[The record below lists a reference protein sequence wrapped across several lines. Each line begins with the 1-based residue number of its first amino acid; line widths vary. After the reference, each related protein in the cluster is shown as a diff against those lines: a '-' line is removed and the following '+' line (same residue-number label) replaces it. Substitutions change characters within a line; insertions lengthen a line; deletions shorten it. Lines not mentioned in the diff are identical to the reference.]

1 MLEVEVTKVDV
12 SSGSS
17 LKSMDFVAEEKPFH
31 IFLDRSLYVTIFC
44 TPSNLKELAVG
55 HLLSEA
61 IIRSVEEIEHVSLK
75 EESVCRISLKDN
87 IDVEKRL
94 KLSKHTSRVIFSA
107 CGSKEPYQPSLR
119 LGKIKSDLKV
129 KAATLLNS
137 VNQLNSVGATF
148 RKNGGVHV
156 AAIFKSDGT
165 LVAFAEDVG
174 RHNAV
179 DKTIGIAALSKT
191 DFEQCFLALSG
202 RLTADI
208 VTKAARLKLPV
219 VGSLSAAIDSGI
231 AIAKNADLTLVGYVR
246 GGRMNVYTFPERII
260 QDR

>member
-1 MLEVEVTKVDV
+1 
-12 SSGSS
+12 
-17 LKSMDFVAEEKPFH
+17 
-31 IFLDRSLYVTIFC
+31 
-44 TPSNLKELAVG
+44 
-55 HLLSEA
+55 
-61 IIRSVEEIEHVSLK
+61 
-75 EESVCRISLKDN
+75 
-87 IDVEKRL
+87 
-94 KLSKHTSRVIFSA
+94 
-107 CGSKEPYQPSLR
+107 
-119 LGKIKSDLKV
+119 
-129 KAATLLNS
+129 
-137 VNQLNSVGATF
+137 
-148 RKNGGVHV
+148 
-156 AAIFKSDGT
+156 
-165 LVAFAEDVG
+165 VG

-246 GGRMNVYTFPERII
+246 GGHMNVYTFPERII